1 LVTNVLREWEMQFY
15 KQTTKYTCAAA
26 SLAMIINHFSPDY
39 KLDIEHEFDI
49 WHKTATL
56 PTRGCSIYG
65 LALYANEWR
74 IPLKVVVGSHEY
86 KFPGYKFKAYKKKE
100 IEIANFSSERF
111 YKRAILAGIPIDER
125 EFTLEYVKDLLKQG
139 KVLLLRLIVGV
150 IRNSKENRRSSHYI
164 PVYGYAD
171 GKFRIMDPRKGT
183 LEVDE
188 AVVKEAFDK
197 VEEVKRD
204 HRMIVFG

>member
-1 LVTNVLREWEMQFY
+1 MQLY

-26 SLAMIINHFSPDY
+26 SLAMIINHFRPDY
-39 KLDIEHEFDI
+39 KLDIENEFDI

-56 PTRGCSIYG
+56 PTRGSSIYG
-65 LALYANEWR
+65 LAIYANEWR
-74 IPLKVVVGSHEY
+74 VPLSVIVGTHEY

-111 YKRAILAGIPIDER
+111 YKKAILIGIPIEER
-125 EFTLEYVKDLLKQG
+125 EFTLEFVKDLLKQG

-150 IRNSKENRRSSHYI
+150 IRQSKENKRSSHYI

-171 GKFRIMDPRKGT
+171 GKFKVMDPRKGPI
-183 LEVDE
+183 EVSED
-188 AVVKEAFDK
+188 VVKEAFDK